1 MTDGSDWDDRLIDA
15 SLHELHGQRPPDLS
29 SRVVAALEHRP
40 APDARIVVLRT
51 RRRRLVSVLAVAA
64 ALLGIAVVVL
74 TQHTDERARV
84 VAESEVLSLDV
95 EVQRGEVE
103 FAEIAGIPDE
113 APRGA
118 SRHRAGTIAPF
129 VARAGNRLKSAEPSR
144 LRIGPFGVV
153 DNGTNTE
160 LEVESMEFTWK
171 NGVAVA
177 STLTVAVVAGVVTWH
192 GLTRNETAAAGE
204 TLRMQASAPDEKAA
218 QVAAENERLRR
229 RIAQLEQENG
239 ALRTAPERDAV
250 QPVVEEP
257 APPPPP
263 PETASSSMVFTDAT
277 YAAALDGI
285 DWKTMGEVTK
295 EMGPMLVE
303 LVEAMKEGQEMPPD
317 LGVKISQLN
326 MKLVAQVPAL
336 MKSGLPGYG
345 PNGAYTHP
353 LVVANVLANTLAASG
368 QALTPAQQGKIEGL
382 VRSFTAE
389 NQSIAATTHEFA
401 VEQLLAE
408 TEMKD
413 RFYAEIGSQLAPEQ
427 QDTMNPKG
435 ASTYDGAGLFNTGL
449 MTRPFAEGVPAA
461 NPADFARVASNR
473 LGEDLGLDEASAAQV
488 RGIVERVTAA
498 APELW
503 RDASDTTERN
513 LRMLKSG
520 RTAAA
525 MRRQVEVLREIQRKV
540 PLTPEQLK
548 KLKAMKGVL
557 VPLPKGAK

>member
-1 MTDGSDWDDRLIDA
+1 MNERGDWDDRLVDA

-29 SRVVAALEHRP
+29 SRVVDALEQRP
-40 APDARIVVLRT
+40 APDARIVVLRS
-51 RRRRLVSVLAVAA
+51 RRRLVSFVVAAA
-64 ALLGIAVVVL
+64 ALLGIAVVVQ
-74 TQHTDERARV
+74 THYASADRARI
-84 VAESEVLSLDV
+84 VAEHAVLSLDV

-103 FAEIAGIPDE
+103 FAEFAGIGDE

-118 SRHRAGTIAPF
+118 SRHRAVTVAPF
-129 VARAGNRLKSAEPSR
+129 VARPGNRLKSAEPSR

-160 LEVESMEFTWK
+160 LEVASMEFTWK

-204 TLRMQASAPDEKAA
+204 TLRMQASSPDDKAA

-239 ALRTAPERDAV
+239 ALRTTPERDAV
-250 QPVVEEP
+250 QPVVEQP
-257 APPPPP
+257 PPPPP
-263 PETASSSMVFTDAT
+263 PETPASSMVFTDET
-277 YAAALDGI
+277 YAAALEGI

-295 EMGPMLVE
+295 EMGPMLAE
-303 LVEAMKEGQEMPPD
+303 LVEAMKDGKEMPPD

-382 VRSFTAE
+382 VRSFTVE
-389 NQSIAATTHEFA
+389 NQSIAASTHEFA

-408 TEMKD
+408 AEMKD

-427 QDTMNPKG
+427 QETMNPKG
-435 ASTYDGAGLFNTGL
+435 ASAYDGAGLFNTGL
-449 MTRPFAEGVPAA
+449 MTRPFAEGVPVANAA
-461 NPADFARVASNR
+461 EFARVASNR
-473 LGEDLGLDEASAAQV
+473 LGEDLGLDEATAAQV
-488 RGIVERVTAA
+488 RGVVERVTAA

-525 MRRQVEVLREIQRKV
+525 LRRQVEVLREIQRKV

-557 VPLPKGAK
+557 VPLPKGSK

>member
-1 MTDGSDWDDRLIDA
+1 MNETNAWDDRLVDA

-29 SRVVAALEHRP
+29 SRVVAALEHCP
-40 APDARIVVLRT
+40 APDDRIVVLRS
-51 RRRRLVSVLAVAA
+51 RRRLVSFLAAAA
-64 ALLGIAVVVL
+64 ALLGVAVVVM
-74 TQHTDERARV
+74 TQYTSVDRASIV
-84 VAESEVLSLDV
+84 GEHAVLSLDV
-95 EVQRGEVE
+95 EVHRGEVE
-103 FAEIAGIPDE
+103 FAEIAGIGDG

-118 SRHRAGTIAPF
+118 TRHRAGTIAPF
-129 VARAGNRLKSAEPSR
+129 VARAGNRLKSADPSR

-153 DNGTNTE
+153 DSGTSTE

-204 TLRMQASAPDEKAA
+204 TLRMQASSPEDKAA

-239 ALRTAPERDAV
+239 ALRITPERDAV
-250 QPVVEEP
+250 EPVVEEP
-257 APPPPP
+257 PPPPP
-263 PETASSSMVFTDAT
+263 PETPASSMVFTDET
-277 YAAALDGI
+277 YAAALEGI

-303 LVEAMKEGQEMPPD
+303 LVEAMKGGEEMPPD

-336 MKSGLPGYG
+336 MKSGLPGSG

-368 QALTPAQQGKIEGL
+368 RALTPAQQGKIEGL
-382 VRSFTAE
+382 VRSFTVE
-389 NQSIAATTHEFA
+389 NQSIASGTHEFA

-427 QDTMNPKG
+427 QETMNPKG
-435 ASTYDGAGLFNTGL
+435 ASAYDGAGLFSTGL
-449 MTRPFAEGVPAA
+449 MTRPFAEGVAVTNA
-461 NPADFARVASNR
+461 ADFARVASNR
-473 LGEDLGLDEASAAQV
+473 LGEDLGLDEATAAQV
-488 RGIVERVTAA
+488 RAVVERVSAA

-520 RTAAA
+520 RTTAAL
-525 MRRQVEVLREIQRKV
+525 RRQVEVLREIQRKV

-557 VPLPKGAK
+557 VPLPKGPK